1 MDFNQKLKSIIKEL
15 QQVEQ
20 ETKSL
25 QGTSELHKID
35 IHRLLDKV
43 RNIYDHFLEI
53 DHQEPSIRKT
63 EKATQQPKEQE
74 LPKEKTHREDYQE
87 SEEEK
92 ENTREEEKLTGEE
105 ETGKT
110 QEEENN
116 PPLII
121 ENENI
126 QKQREKEQK
135 DKENKPKDN
144 ASQKSSNGGIVA
156 DKFQNTQ
163 TYRHDDLSK
172 KQTKQDLSSRMQKKP
187 IYDLT
192 KAIGINDKFSFIRE
206 LFDGDKEQF
215 HESVQII
222 NELPNYEEAQKYIAE
237 SFNWNEE
244 DPEVQKFMELV
255 ERKFASNK

>member
-20 ETKSL
+20 ETRSL
-25 QGTSELHKID
+25 QGNSELHKID

-53 DHQEPSIRKT
+53 DNQEPSIRKT
-63 EKATQQPKEQE
+63 AKATQRPKEQE
-74 LPKEKTHREDYQE
+74 LPKEKTHRENFQE
-87 SEEEK
+87 S
-92 ENTREEEKLTGEE
+92 GEE
-105 ETGKT
+105 TEKT

-126 QKQREKEQK
+126 QKQREKEPK
-135 DKENKPKDN
+135 DTENKTEDDGP
-144 ASQKSSNGGIVA
+144 QKSSNGGIVA
-156 DKFQNTQ
+156 DRFQNTQ

-215 HESVQII
+215 HESIQII
-222 NELPNYEEAQKYIAE
+222 NELPSYEEAQKYIAE

-244 DPEVQKFMELV
+244 DPEVQKFMELI